1 MYKLHQILNRRQRF
15 WYFIFLSTI
24 IFIITITTPFSTV
37 KATCRDVTCHVS
49 SSPTSKGFQLT
60 TQAKTLY
67 QTGKFKEAI
76 EIWQKAINAFSS
88 ENDIT
93 NQVMALS
100 NLSLTYQQ
108 LGEWQA
114 ATETINKSLKLL
126 NNTSNERVQAQT
138 LDIQG
143 KLQLAKGDFNAAFD
157 SWQKSAS
164 IYDNISDT
172 ASKIQSQINQSQAL
186 QAMGLYNR
194 ALTLLTDI
202 NKSLEKQPDS
212 ELKIKPL
219 LNIGNALIITGK
231 LDDAEQYLQ
240 KSLKLAKKFKRPQDE
255 SAILLS
261 LGNLARAQ
269 NKPNEAIQYYQQ
281 VAKSNSP
288 TLQMQAKLN
297 ELNLLV
303 KTQQFETAQSAWAP
317 ILQQL
322 NNLPPSRSS
331 IYGKINLAQSLICLK
346 QPDLGERKLNSPIVQ
361 ECGKLIPPAPLN
373 KGGWGDQPKWT
384 EIENILISANEQ
396 AQILG
401 DKRALAHVLGY
412 RGGVYQQQRLTKADE
427 FTRKALDLAVSAK
440 ATDIE
445 YRWRWQLGRIA
456 WANND
461 LNTAVSQ
468 YTQAFNNLK
477 SLRGDLVATNTDV
490 QFSFRESVE
499 PVYRELV
506 DLVLKQKQPDLKL
519 ARDVIESLQLA
530 ELDDFFREACV
541 SIEPKLIDTIVDSA
555 KSRTA
560 VVYAFFLPDSLEII
574 LKLPKEELQRY
585 STEVNQDV
593 ASKTI
598 RELKQALPQVERVR
612 DVQKL
617 SQQVY
622 NWLITPL
629 RATLDRS
636 NIKNLVFVLDGGLRN
651 IPMAVLYDG
660 QNYLIE
666 KYAIAVTPGIQMI
679 NSRELQQI
687 ELIALAAGVS
697 EKREF
702 EGLTFNRLDN
712 VEPELKEIKSLVP
725 NSTKILNDKF
735 TKNNL
740 QRQINSNNFSV
751 VHFATHGQFSS
762 DPKKTYLLLGNGL
775 LKANELNNIVRRTDQ
790 NTPKP
795 VELLVLSACETA
807 TGDERATLGLAGV
820 AVRAGARSTVATL
833 WAVNDLT
840 TSVFMKQFYQELKN
854 NTTKAEAL
862 QRAQIAVLKQEQR
875 PFFWAPYT
883 LVGNWL

>member
-1 MYKLHQILNRRQRF
+1 MYKLQKKLGRRQRI

-24 IFIITITTPFSTV
+24 IFIVTVTTPFSTV

-49 SSPTSKGFQLT
+49 SSPTSNGFQLT

-67 QTGKFKEAI
+67 QQGKFKEAI
-76 EIWQKAINAFSS
+76 QIWLLAIKAFASD
-88 ENDIT
+88 NDIT

-114 ATETINKSLKLL
+114 ATEVINKSVSLL
-126 NNTSNERVQAQT
+126 SNTSDARVQAQT
-138 LDIQG
+138 VDIQG
-143 KLQLAKGDFNAAFD
+143 KLQLAKGDLNAALN

-164 IYDNISDT
+164 IYNNISDT
-172 ASKIQSQINQSQAL
+172 ISKIQSQINQSQAL

-212 ELKIKPL
+212 AIKVKSL
-219 LNIGNALIITGK
+219 LNLGNVLIATGK
-231 LDDAEQYLQ
+231 LEDAKRYLQ
-240 KSLKLAKKFKRPQDE
+240 QSLTIAKKLKSQDE
-255 SAILLS
+255 SGIIFS

-269 NKPNEAIQYYQQ
+269 NKFNEAIQYYQQ
-281 VAKSNSP
+281 VAKLNSP
-288 TLQMQAKLN
+288 TLQAQAKLN
-297 ELNLLV
+297 ELKLLV
-303 KTQQFETAQSAWAP
+303 KTQQFETALSVWAP

-322 NNLPPSRSS
+322 NSLPPSHTS

-346 QPDLGERKLNSPIVQ
+346 QPDLGKKELNSPIVQ
-361 ECGKLIPPAPLN
+361 ECAVTMPLT
-373 KGGWGDQPKWT
+373 KTGYKKPEWT
-384 EIENILISANEQ
+384 EIENIIISANEQ
-396 AQILG
+396 AQILE

-412 RGGVYQQQRLTKADE
+412 LGGVYQQTQKLAEADK
-427 FTRKALDLAVSAK
+427 FTRKALDLAVSVNA
-440 ATDIE
+440 ADIE

-456 WANND
+456 WINKD

-468 YTQAFNNLK
+468 YTRAFNNLK

-506 DLVLKQKQPDLKL
+506 DLVLKQKQPDLQL
-519 ARDVIESLQLA
+519 ARSVIESLQLA

-541 SIEPKLIDTIVDSA
+541 SIEPKLIDTIVDNA
-555 KSRTA
+555 DSRTA
-560 VVYAFFLPDSLEII
+560 VVYAFFLPESLEVI
-574 LKLPKEELQRY
+574 LKLPKEELRRY
-585 STEVNQDV
+585 STVVNRDV
-593 ASKTI
+593 GTKTI
-598 RELKQALPQVERVR
+598 RELQEALPQVDRVR
-612 DVQKL
+612 NVQQL

-622 NWLITPL
+622 SWLMTPL
-629 RATLDRS
+629 RDTLDRS

-660 QNYLIE
+660 KNYLIE

-679 NSRELQQI
+679 NPRELKQI

-702 EGLTFNRLDN
+702 EGLQFNRLDN

-725 NSTKILNDKF
+725 NSTKLLNEQF
-735 TKNNL
+735 TKSNL
-740 QRQINSNNFSV
+740 QREINSNNFSV
-751 VHFATHGQFSS
+751 VHFATHGKFSS

-790 NTPKP
+790 NTPLP
-795 VELLVLSACETA
+795 VEILVLSACETA
-807 TGDERATLGLAGV
+807 TGDDRAALGLAGV

-833 WAVNDLT
+833 WTVNDLK

-862 QRAQIAVLKQEQR
+862 QRAQIALFKEEPR
-875 PFFWAPYT
+875 PYFWAPYT